1 MSATQQYDP
10 LGDGSDR
17 EQDRSHENQGEP
29 DSQQASAAELERG
42 QRWGFGAFLLVEA
55 ILLASAAFVSAL
67 LEPGPGET
75 LPISTVLIGTMA
87 PVMIAAAAA
96 LVITRVRGNGPRH
109 DLRLSWRWSDVRTG
123 LWYGLL
129 GLVLAAVGA
138 FVWTQIVGAD
148 NASSAISGLVA
159 DQRTSVWASVAMFVY
174 LWLVGPICEELIYR
188 GLLWR
193 AVEHL
198 QWARPRWGR
207 FAAFLISTAVFAV
220 SHLEPMRTALLLVI
234 AVPIGLARLTTGR
247 LLASIVAHQVNNF
260 LPALAILL
268 TSFGVLAA

>member
-1 MSATQQYDP
+1 MSATQQHDP
-10 LGDGSDR
+10 LGDGPDR
-17 EQDRSHENQGEP
+17 ERAGPREQSG
-29 DSQQASAAELERG
+29 SQQAPERTPERA

-55 ILLASAAFVSAL
+55 VLLASAAFVTAL
-67 LEPGPGET
+67 LQPDPDQPV
-75 LPISTVLIGTMA
+75 PIPKVLIGTISPTMT
-87 PVMIAAAAA
+87 AAATA
-96 LVITRVRGNGPRH
+96 LLITRVRGNGPRH
-109 DLRLSWRWSDVRTG
+109 DLRLSWRWDDVRVG

-138 FVWTQIVGAD
+138 FVWTEIVGGEEAT
-148 NASSAISGLVA
+148 SAIAGLVE
-159 DQRTSVWASVAMFVY
+159 DRRMSVWAIVTMFVY

-193 AVEHL
+193 AVERLH
-198 QWARPRWGR
+198 WARPRWGR

-260 LPALAILL
+260 LPAVAILL
-268 TSFGVLAA
+268 TSFGVLSA

>member
-1 MSATQQYDP
+1 MSATQQHDP
-10 LGDGSDR
+10 LGDGPERERAGSR
-17 EQDRSHENQGEP
+17 EQPG
-29 DSQQASAAELERG
+29 SQQAPERASERT

-55 ILLASAAFVSAL
+55 VLLASAAFVTAL
-67 LEPGPGET
+67 LQPDPDQPV
-75 LPISTVLIGTMA
+75 PIPKVLIGTIS
-87 PVMIAAAAA
+87 PTMIAAATA
-96 LVITRVRGNGPRH
+96 LLITRVRGNGPRH
-109 DLRLSWRWSDVRTG
+109 DLRLSWRWDDVRVG

-138 FVWTQIVGAD
+138 FVWTEIVGGEEAT
-148 NASSAISGLVA
+148 SAIAGLVE
-159 DQRTSVWASVAMFVY
+159 DRRMSVWAIVTMFVY

-193 AVEHL
+193 AVERL

-260 LPALAILL
+260 LPAVAILL
-268 TSFGVLAA
+268 TSFGVLSA